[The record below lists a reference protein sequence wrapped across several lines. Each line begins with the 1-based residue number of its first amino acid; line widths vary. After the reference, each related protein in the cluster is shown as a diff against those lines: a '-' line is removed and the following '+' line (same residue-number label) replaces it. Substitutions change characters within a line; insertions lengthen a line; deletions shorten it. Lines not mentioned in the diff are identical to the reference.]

1 MAPRYNELRMQSSLV
16 STIIPVFNR
25 AGMLREAV
33 ASVSEQTY
41 RPIEILIIDD
51 GSTDDTGGIADALAD
66 SSEGLVQVLHQAN
79 AGVGLAREAGRQAVR
94 GEFIQY
100 LDSDDLLLPRKFEVE
115 VAALRASPQCGI
127 AYGPARHRDAV
138 GREIVCDWKPANRI
152 ERTLF
157 PSLLLARWWDT
168 PVPLFRRSVTDAI
181 GPWTSLSQEE
191 DWEYDARAGA
201 LGVLLAHVEE
211 TGAEIRDHDL
221 NRLSRG
227 GATNPARLGDR
238 ARAHELILS
247 HARRAGVSDSSPEML
262 AFARGLFLLARQCGA
277 AGLDDESSR
286 LIRAARS
293 VSPAV
298 DLRVYEGVARLLG
311 WTATGK
317 LALLSDRLR
326 W

>member
-1 MAPRYNELRMQSSLV
+1 MHDSMV
-16 STIIPVFNR
+16 STVIPVFNR

-33 ASVSEQTY
+33 ASVLAQTH
-41 RPIEILIIDD
+41 RPLEILIVDD
-51 GSTDDTGGIADALAD
+51 GSTDDTPRVADELAAA
-66 SSEGLVQVLHQAN
+66 SPQLVKVLRQKN
-79 AGVGLAREAGRQAVR
+79 AGAGLAREAGRVVAE
-94 GEFIQY
+94 GEFLQY

-127 AYGPARHRDAV
+127 AYGPARHRDAM

-181 GPWTSLSQEE
+181 GPWTSLSLEE

-201 LGVLLAHVEE
+201 LGVLLARVEE
-211 TGAEIRDHDL
+211 IGAEIRDHDA

-227 GATNPARLGDR
+227 GATNPARLRDR

-247 HARRAGVSDSSPEML
+247 HARRAGVPDSSPEML

-286 LIRAARS
+286 LLCAARS
-293 VSPAV
+293 VSSSI
-298 DLRVYEGVARLLG
+298 DLRIYEGMAQLLG
-311 WTATGK
+311 WTTAGK
-317 LALLSDRLR
+317 LALLTDRLR